1 MYSVQ
6 EGSLKHDHKRM
17 SKCLRVS
24 LMSVVLTSYHSQIPG
39 HASLSLETI
48 CIHPHELDVRVLARR
63 DTTQIG
69 FTLLRRHRAIL
80 IEHINISERVR
91 IFAKRLFYFYFL

>member
-1 MYSVQ
+1 
-6 EGSLKHDHKRM
+6 
-17 SKCLRVS
+17 
-24 LMSVVLTSYHSQIPG
+24 MSVVLTSYHSQIPG

-48 CIHPHELDVRVLARR
+48 CIHPHDLDVRLLARR

-69 FTLLRRHRAIL
+69 FTLLRRHRAFL

-91 IFAKRLFYFYFL
+91 ISQSAYFIFIFVV